1 MTCEEFQSL
10 ILQSDGADSVADTVP
25 DSMAADRV
33 VGAMESHAAGCAAC
47 GELVRKLRRLE
58 EAVRSLPEPGDSSA
72 ARLRFEHRYATKLHA
87 SRTSTVSR
95 WAAAAILLLAV
106 GGAVGTYLHVEHE
119 HRAVAS
125 SDAIDRAVNFD
136 LSLGQ
141 KSETERQRIFDEGKL
156 TLAKEMGTRLL
167 GDTREFADSLIHSAA
182 FLTQHHDPLA
192 QADHYTQV
200 ADKLVSRIDASAKR
214 NPKALARLGQDYFNV
229 MDQGVHT
236 NLDIAATAP
245 GNVDSAEYRRKLQKI
260 IQHNLQVQSRL
271 RLALRDHPEQEKIRK
286 QLDQVEHR
294 LHRLEQQAA
303 AATQPGKKT
312 LKPAILR

>member
-1 MTCEEFQSL
+1 MTCEEFQSQ
-10 ILQSDGADSVADTVP
+10 ILQSDGAAD

-58 EAVRSLPEPGDSSA
+58 EAVRSLPEPADSSA
-72 ARLRFEHRYATKLHA
+72 ARLRFEHRYAAKLHA
-87 SRTSTVSR
+87 SRSSKMRR
-95 WAAAAILLLAV
+95 WAAAAIILLAAC
-106 GGAVGTYLHVEHE
+106 GGVGTYLHVEHE

-125 SDAIDRAVNFD
+125 SDAIDRAVDFD

-141 KSETERQRIFDEGKL
+141 TKSQTERQRIFDEGKL
-156 TLAKEMGTRLL
+156 TLAKEMRTRLL

-182 FLTQHHDPLA
+182 FLTQHHDALA

-200 ADKLVSRIDASAKR
+200 ADKLVSRIDTSAKR

-245 GNVDSAEYRRKLQKI
+245 SNADSAEYRRKLQKI

-271 RLALRDHPEQEKIRK
+271 RLALRDHPEQDKIRK

-312 LKPAILR
+312 PKPAIVR